1 MRGKPATP
9 PKLSLSELDAAI
21 GAYIVS
27 NYNARVHREIG
38 AVPSV
43 AWLAEGWLPRMPESL
58 DDLDLLLISVV
69 KPRVVRRDGIHF
81 EGLRYLDE
89 TLAAYVG
96 EWVTIRY
103 DPRDLAEVRVF
114 YSNAFLCRAINQEH
128 SDQTISLKDIQA
140 ARVTRRRALRGQI
153 NERLTHVSDFV
164 PHVVPELPAAA
175 AAAKPT
181 APVRKPALR
190 VYREDF

>member
-1 MRGKPATP
+1 
-9 PKLSLSELDAAI
+9 
-21 GAYIVS
+21 
-27 NYNARVHREIG
+27 
-38 AVPSV
+38 
-43 AWLAEGWLPRMPESL
+43 MPESL
-58 DDLDLLLISVV
+58 EDLDLLLISVA

-114 YSNAFLCRAINQEH
+114 YSNTFLCRAINQEH
-128 SDQTISLKDIQA
+128 SDQTISLKDIKT

-153 NERLTHVSDFV
+153 NERITQVGDFA

-175 AAAKPT
+175 AAKPT
-181 APVRKPALR
+181 TRVRKPALR
-190 VYREDF
+190 LYREEFEP